1 MVFSSSFVGY
11 FHSEPNIVGY
21 TWLSWFAILLHT
33 IYKSFFTNKR
43 KFNILLSIFPSLIVI
58 YALSCWYGTFFLL
71 ASLILTL
78 LISTLLLFAKGLL
91 RDFLFKLRNRLEIK
105 ILLRGLPSFSL
116 FLILFIYIYIPVQG
130 DPYRPV
136 SEMISKSP
144 RFNYLFNGF
153 LESFIVWDI
162 TTYTSTFYIL
172 LSFLNFDNLFLFFYI
187 FLIKVGLVFIFSHN

>member
-1 MVFSSSFVGY
+1 M
-11 FHSEPNIVGY
+11 
-21 TWLSWFAILLHT
+21 
-33 IYKSFFTNKR
+33 
-43 KFNILLSIFPSLIVI
+43 SIFPSLIVI

-78 LISTLLLFAKGLL
+78 LISALFLFTKGLL

-116 FLILFIYIYIPVQG
+116 FLTLFIYIYIPVQG

-144 RFNYLFNGF
+144 RFNYLFNGAHVNDGGLLSKIYASMNF
-153 LESFIVWDI
+153 DSQMDMQLGLGLFTASISITLIMYFMFRIRKYDNLIFSSFII
-162 TTYTSTFYIL
+162 ST
-172 LSFLNFDNLFLFFYI
+172 I
-187 FLIKVGLVFIFSHN
+187 FLYFLSLIHI